1 MDKDAAAEL
10 MGSVAFGLIAGFG
23 GLCLAV
29 ALSSLFVAVD
39 ASNFWPYALAG
50 FAVGAPR
57 SAVADLAAL
66 CFGPA
71 FTSHRIT
78 SPLSAL
84 ASPSP
89 ADRRSRPPDR

>member
-1 MDKDAAAEL
+1 VIDKDAVAEL

-50 FAVGAPR
+50 FAVGAPVGLLGYR
-57 SAVADLAAL
+57 LRERFVEGTLEVQ
-66 CFGPA
+66 
-71 FTSHRIT
+71 
-78 SPLSAL
+78 
-84 ASPSP
+84 
-89 ADRRSRPPDR
+89 